1 MTITVY
7 QYETK
12 DYWLYYYSANWNTY
26 IPEEEEP
33 QLPSDLIKYKD
44 KYLLFYIK
52 GKKKLNEKLLH
63 KALGITSIDELPQKP
78 QGCIDNRRWF
88 YLKNKKTNDSVFV
101 QTHNTPRACF
111 SIWASTMKSEFLL
124 EIFRSLTCLTGRMS
138 SADIEAI

>member
-1 MTITVY
+1 MSILLFRFLTRQSYRLHLTITVY

-88 YLKNKKTNDSVFV
+88 YLKNKKRMILFLFKQIGV
-101 QTHNTPRACF
+101 
-111 SIWASTMKSEFLL
+111 SI
-124 EIFRSLTCLTGRMS
+124 R
-138 SADIEAI
+138 DIPELDMFDWENVIR